1 MPPAGA
7 FPVLTAGLLWHW
19 SERSGGVWSPQLSR
33 LCPLEL
39 GRCNRIAH
47 TGLQVCLEQGPLD
60 RWSLSSLKWDMGGE
74 GQDPPSALAV
84 ITPPS
89 RPNQL
94 PSIPASPPLSACLPQ
109 DPLIP
114 EEVGFYPFLFLSG
127 LPLHKTLT
135 PNLTLVLKVFVL
147 TALILGVIKY
157 PGVQIKDPG
166 PSSGV

>member
-1 MPPAGA
+1 MALIGALRRGLKSAAVPALP
-7 FPVLTAGLLWHW
+7 FRAGPMQPYCTH
-19 SERSGGVWSPQLSR
+19 RSAGVF
-33 LCPLEL
+33 
-39 GRCNRIAH
+39 G
-47 TGLQVCLEQGPLD
+47 TGTPRQVISFQ
-60 RWSLSSLKWDMGGE
+60 SLKWDMGGE